1 MSESIP
7 PRRTLFAR
15 LRGWFFAGLL
25 VTAPIFLTIYIT
37 WMVVSFLDSQIV
49 SLLPGQLRDLFTTR
63 IPGFGEVPG
72 YGLIIGLVIITLVG
86 ALAAGFIGRWLIR
99 MGESVLARMP
109 IVRSIYSASKQVLE
123 TVMASQSD
131 AFRDVVLVQY
141 PRKGLWV
148 IGFVTGNTKGE
159 VQQRTHD
166 DTVNVFV
173 PTTPNPTSGFLLFCP
188 RQELVFLD
196 MSVDDALKLVVSGGI
211 VTPPAPKAAPKAA
224 RKAAAAGRPA
234 KKAAKKAPAKKAAK
248 KVAKKAAAKKAPAK
262 KAAKKA

>member
-49 SLLPGQLRDLFTTR
+49 SLLPSQLRDLFTTR

-72 YGLIIGLVIITLVG
+72 YGLIIGLVMITLVG

-211 VTPPAPKAAPKAA
+211 VTPPAPKVAPKAA

>member
-49 SLLPGQLRDLFTTR
+49 SLLPSQLRDLFTTR

-72 YGLIIGLVIITLVG
+72 YGLIIGLVMITLVG

-211 VTPPAPKAAPKAA
+211 VTPPAPKVAPKAA

-234 KKAAKKAPAKKAAK
+234 KKAAKKAAK
-248 KVAKKAAAKKAPAK
+248 KVAKKAPAKKAPAK